1 MNSMMR
7 KLVGYVGL
15 FMSLAL
21 GAQAATRTWTNDVGD
36 ATGNWSAGVNWA
48 GGVAPV
54 SGDLLVFGPTTGTT
68 ALTND
73 LVFTSCGLITFSSD
87 APAYTINGLAIANG
101 GSVGGFTVNS
111 ANAHVINNNFT
122 TLAQNAFNVTGTG
135 NLTLGGA
142 CSRSGTWNPNLTMNG
157 SGVLTLNGATA
168 FNASFLTVNSGKV
181 VLAKSGNGNV
191 GAAITI
197 NSGGTVILGS
207 SNQVLK
213 SLTISAGAI
222 FDLNGYDNGSMVS
235 PNQSGFFQINGA
247 GGLIVNNAA
256 GTGTNTLQL
265 GGENLT
271 GSFGV
276 FGGRIMDGPSAK
288 TALGLGYNC
297 WNSVFQMLTG
307 NNTYSG
313 GTTFGPISQ
322 TSTYTGGA
330 TLSISSMQNIG
341 AAGSRNLTFSGP
353 ASFVS
358 HSVLQITGMEITDLS
373 GFDSVIFNP
382 GTRVG
387 FDIADPSNTFTLG
400 QAVNNGTGGTFLK
413 RGAGTLVLT
422 NAATYTGGTTMDGG
436 TLMVDCQ
443 AGGSLN
449 SGSGPN
455 FSAGGTFKLLG
466 KTTGTT
472 SQTLNGNGA
481 WVSTGGGNLL
491 IDPNN
496 GTSTTLTLGSLT
508 ATTAGGSLV
517 LGKTLNAASGT
528 VIIKTTSNKDARNIY
543 GGRVIFADG
552 TANTGYD
559 FATTLTGSPYV
570 LSAYTSGSAL
580 PTSVGSSTTNYKM
593 TNTTAMAGNVAANS
607 LKLEAPTGDLSL
619 VANLLTITSG
629 GLLSTGTSAAQ
640 ITGDAGVTG
649 ITASN
654 GSGTYDLIVHQYN
667 SNGLTIGAVIGNNG
681 ANAVALVKAGTGTL
695 TLTGTNTYTGATYVN
710 GGKLAITANNQLG
723 AEATGASVTLYGGI
737 LATTG
742 SFTLDNAG
750 ANKRAINTGAGG
762 GGIEVGSGTLTV
774 SGVVGGS
781 GILTKSGAGVLLLSG
796 ANTCY
801 GGVKISDG
809 TLSVSSDGNLG
820 RAGFGVT
827 FAGGTLQI
835 TGTTLTSLSSRNVN
849 WATFNGGLDITNSGN
864 TFALTNALGT
874 GTILTKT
881 GAGKLSLT
889 GPQAGTINTDDPSK
903 ISFGSGLNFYN
914 LGLTSGGVL
923 SPAGSGTIGDF
934 AANNNF
940 TLAGKLLADVTATT
954 NDTVTAG
961 GAITLSTGA
970 TLELVS
976 PSLLERSKSYTL
988 MTAGGA
994 LSGTLTATNLPLYWK
1009 VTASGNTVVLYY
1021 VNPGTI
1027 ISFF

>member
-1 MNSMMR
+1 
-7 KLVGYVGL
+7 
-15 FMSLAL
+15 MSLAL
-21 GAQAATRTWTNDVGD
+21 ASQAKICTWTNGVGD
-36 ATGNWSAGVNWA
+36 LTGNWSVPGNWTNNPA
-48 GGVAPV
+48 FPV
-54 SGDLLVFGPTTGTT
+54 SGDSLVFGPTTGTT
-68 ALTND
+68 MLTND
-73 LVFTSCGLITFSSD
+73 IVFTSCGSITFSSD
-87 APAYTINGLAIANG
+87 APAYTMNGNPLSSG
-101 GSVGGFTVNS
+101 GAATLGGFIVNS
-111 ANAHVINNNFT
+111 GSSITQTINLNLG
-122 TLAQNAFNVTGTG
+122 TLWQNAFNVSGNG
-135 NLTLGGA
+135 NLTLGGS
-142 CSRSGTWNPNLTMNG
+142 CGKGGTWNPNLTMNG
-157 SGVLTLNGATA
+157 TGVLTLNGAPGFGA
-168 FNASFLTVNSGKV
+168 PYLTVNTGTV
-181 VLAKSGNGNV
+181 VLAKTVVAGV
-191 GAAITI
+191 GSSITI
-197 NSGGTVILGS
+197 NNGGLVILGS
-207 SNQVLK
+207 SNQV
-213 SLTISAGAI
+213 SGTLTMSAGAT
-222 FDLNGYDNGSMVS
+222 FDLNGYDNGSMIA

-265 GGENLT
+265 GGMNLA
-271 GSFGV
+271 GSLGA

-341 AAGSRNLTFSGP
+341 AAGSRKLTFSGP

-358 HSVLQITGMEITDLS
+358 HSVLLITGTEITDLS

-422 NAATYTGGTTMDGG
+422 NAATYTGATSIEGG
-436 TLMVDCQ
+436 TLKVDYQ

-449 SGSGPN
+449 SATAPTISGGNLFLRGKNSGP
-455 FSAGGTFKLLG
+455 
-466 KTTGTT
+466 T
-472 SQTLNGNGA
+472 SQTLSA
-481 WVSTGGGNLL
+481 LTVSTGGGNLL

-496 GTSTTLTLGSLT
+496 GDSTKLTLGGLT
-508 ATTAGGSLV
+508 TTAAGGNLA
-517 LGKTLNAASGT
+517 LGRALNAGSGAVT
-528 VIIKTTSNKDARNIY
+528 NTTTTNKKGDGTY
-543 GGRVIFADG
+543 GGRVIIASG

-570 LSAYTSGSAL
+570 LSAYTAAAEL
-580 PTSVGSSTTNYKM
+580 PASVGSSTTNYKM
-593 TNTTAMAGNVAANS
+593 TNNTAMAGNVAANS
-607 LKLEAPTGDLSL
+607 LKLEAPTGYLAL
-619 VANLLTITSG
+619 GANLLTITSG
-629 GLLSTGTSAAQ
+629 GLLSTGTSAVQ
-640 ITGDAGVTG
+640 ITGDTGVVGLTAG
-649 ITASN
+649 N

-667 SNGLTIGAVIGNNG
+667 GGGLTINAVIGNNG
-681 ANAVALVKAGTGTL
+681 ASAVALVKAGTETL
-695 TLTGTNTYTGATYVN
+695 TLAGTNTYTGATYVN
-710 GGKLAITANNQLG
+710 GGKLAIAANNQLG
-723 AEATGASVTLYGGI
+723 AEATGASVTLYGGT

-809 TLSVSSDGNLG
+809 MLSVSSDGNLG
-820 RAGFGVT
+820 RSGFGVT

-923 SPAGSGTIGDF
+923 SPAGSGTNGTV
-934 AANNNF
+934 AVNNNF
-940 TLAGKLLADVTATT
+940 TLAGKLLADVTAST

-961 GAITLSTGA
+961 VTITLSPGA
-970 TLELVS
+970 TLELVN
-976 PSLLERSKSYTL
+976 PSLLERSKNYTL

-994 LSGTLTATNLPLYWK
+994 VSGTLTALNLPLYWK

-1021 VNPGTI
+1021 VNPGTM
-1027 ISFF
+1027 ISIF